1 MFLVVAT
8 KIETPVGGLCGAL
21 SVYIKWP
28 EVTVGA
34 AQTALSLLIITFD
47 SYLSQHLL
55 LLVAFS
61 FPTLFFIFL
70 SGIYSNKKKKKKEA
84 KLARQKREER
94 NAKLQLGFASDASKT
109 TMTSFLC

>member
-70 SGIYSNKKKKKKEA
+70 SGIYSNKKKKKKRQNWHA
-84 KLARQKREER
+84 KKER
-94 NAKLQLGFASDASKT
+94 KEMPNCSLGLQAT
-109 TMTSFLC
+109 HRRRR